1 MFMARTASLLP
12 TSNAG
17 ARLRSLVSLVSRIT
31 SIFRS
36 IAIVIA
42 IAVVFLFGVATTVYL
57 SLRSPEVK
65 VPDVVGKDRFE
76 AEKILADADLKYRI
90 RATRPSKSNPDIVMF
105 QLPRAGEVVKT
116 GQTVAMDIS
125 RVTKEG
131 ETPENVT
138 PDEPVENRNTNS
150 AANSNENK
158 PKKPKPKNTNEN
170 ANGNTNKT
178 ANANRANVNASPAN
192 VNATPRANMNAV
204 PRANVN
210 ATPRANVNRTV
221 LPNVNARPAAAN
233 ENKRPVAPR
242 PTPKP

>member
-1 MFMARTASLLP
+1 M
-12 TSNAG
+12 
-17 ARLRSLVSLVSRIT
+17 SLVARIA

-76 AEKILADADLKYRI
+76 AEKILADADLKFRV
-90 RATRPSKSNPDIVMF
+90 RATRPSNQAKQDTVLF

-125 RVTKEG
+125 RAAKEG

-138 PDEPVENRNTNS
+138 PDEPSENRNTNS

-158 PKKPKPKNTNEN
+158 PKKPRPKNTNEN
-170 ANGNTNKT
+170 ANANNNGNANGNTNRA
-178 ANANRANVNASPAN
+178 ANLNRPAN
-192 VNATPRANMNAV
+192 VNRSNVNAG
-204 PRANVN
+204 ANVN
-210 ATPRANVNRTV
+210 ATPRANVNR
-221 LPNVNARPAAAN
+221 PANANTRPAAVN
-233 ENKRPVAPR
+233 DNKRPVVPR
-242 PTPKP
+242 PTPNN